1 MNREPNAVVC
11 LAASNTWYGKAI
23 RWVTQS
29 NVNHAFIAYYSDVH
43 GGWQALQTDKRG
55 LVEVPVEGLR
65 YSYTECYELPVL
77 DLLTALPRCRNLIG
91 DAYDTL
97 GIVGFLFKIIVWRL
111 AGRRVLKPLHR
122 KGELFCSEFVV
133 GCLQRVDDMYSWAMS
148 LDPSSVAP
156 GGLAQDLG
164 VPSLQEIF
172 RTHPEVER
180 VECPFKVGGK
190 RS

>member
-1 MNREPNAVVC
+1 MSKKCKTVVC
-11 LAASNTWYGKAI
+11 LAASNSWYGKVI
-23 RWVTQS
+23 RWITRS
-29 NVNHAFIAYYSDVH
+29 NVNHAFVAYYSDVH

-55 LVEVPVEGLR
+55 LVEVPVESLH
-65 YSYTECYELPVL
+65 YYVMDCYELPVL
-77 DLLTALPRCRNLIG
+77 DLLTGLPKCRNLIG
-91 DAYDTL
+91 DAYDIL
-97 GIVGFLFKIIVWRL
+97 GIFGFLLKIIVWRL
-111 AGRRVLKPLHR
+111 IGRHLLKPLHR

-133 GCLQRVDDMYSWAMS
+133 GYLQRVDDMYSWAMS

-156 GGLAQDLG
+156 GGTAQDLG